1 MSDLSTLST
10 LEDILVPTMFAL
22 FGALWGSFAN
32 VVILRLPAGK
42 SVVSPR
48 SQCPHCGTL
57 IRWFDNIPILSWL
70 ILRAKC
76 RKCKAAISWRYP
88 LVELIMSILF
98 LLAYVKLGWSWTLLE
113 YLIFIFGLVTVS
125 FIDFDHMILPDQ
137 FTLGGIVVGLLGA
150 ALNPEREFMP
160 ALWGV
165 LLGGGFLWAVAYLYL
180 VLRKQDGM
188 GGGDIKLLA
197 WIGAVLGVASIPFVI
212 LISSV
217 VGSVVG
223 ILWSFKVKKGMQTT
237 IPFGPYL
244 ALAALIYMLYGGYD
258 LSRLYFSFFGLDMLV
273 DG

>member
-48 SQCPHCGTL
+48 SQCPHCGSL

-88 LVELIMSILF
+88 LVELIMSVLF

>member
-48 SQCPHCGTL
+48 SQCPHCGSL

-88 LVELIMSILF
+88 LVELIMSVLF

-244 ALAALIYMLYGGYD
+244 ALAAIIYMLYGGYD